1 MRFFSAL
8 IVLFYSFS
16 GFTQNMLVNSD
27 FEKKNLD
34 WISWGS
40 MACSTAHQG
49 QYSMR
54 VTNKVAKWSGMHQ
67 LVALPDSVT
76 RVEISGWMKTENV
89 VGGRESWEKARIAL
103 EFVDKSEQ
111 VVGGYPPPV
120 GMADDN
126 SPWTHYRGIFDVH
139 KGAKAVKVII
149 GLGNCTGTAW
159 FDDLTCEFISDKVE
173 DKQGNPDNQLSNA
186 GFEVPG
192 GWNYFGS
199 QIDRTAH
206 SGRFG
211 LKVLNRKQEWSG
223 ADQEIVL
230 PEDAKKVT
238 VSGWIKTDSVAQGKQ
253 SWEKARISIEF
264 LDISGN
270 LVNGY
275 PPVTGE
281 TVGTNEWKE
290 FSRSY
295 TVPAT
300 TRRVKVQCALGNAT
314 GTAYF
319 DDIQLM
325 IYNEKDEILKTGTI
339 SGIMDEG
346 EWYPLSESNAS
357 SSGHYV
363 DWSSLLDPPAGKH
376 GFAKVKNGHIV
387 FEDGTPVRFWGT
399 NLVEKDC
406 FADDS
411 AIDALVNRLSRMGC
425 NLLRLHHMDAPW
437 AEKNIFGKTN
447 STRKLSEA
455 SLRQLDY
462 LVFKCKQKGIYI
474 FLDMLVHREFTAAD
488 GVEHAPA
495 DLGGK
500 QVGFFSRKIIDLQK
514 EYATQLLNH
523 VNQFTKKAYKEEPA
537 IVASEFIN
545 ESTIYTHFSGDILTE
560 PYRAELEALWKKS
573 PYKEKKL
580 AKFGL
585 AWDDEKASLMMASQ
599 SGDIKESLLFMC
611 SLENNY
617 YKEMNEHFRKL
628 GVKYL
633 LCGSNFP
640 QPLLVSLRSNSD
652 LDLTIS
658 NQYWDHPQVWKIS
671 NDWNRILF
679 APFNNRSQLK
689 SNLNRNVIQT
699 KAYYK
704 VDGKPYIIT
713 EWNHCYPNEHVLEGV
728 PLMAAYAALQGW
740 DGVLQFDFNLQN
752 PSAHRI
758 KNYTL
763 SVAPE
768 HLANWVMAAPLF
780 LRGDLKTAPGL
791 FLESISDSQ
800 TYSVPSYSSILDKNF
815 FLPFVT
821 RTAKSFS
828 GKSSGKIEDFKKY
841 FNEKN
846 NIIRS
851 ETGELTIDGNEG
863 VLQINTPRVQGVTG
877 FISNRKFDFPFFSC
891 SLSNTNASIY
901 LVSADGKDLGKSKRM
916 YLVAAGPVKMSSQ
929 KYNSSRTALS
939 DVGKLP
945 ALAQVLN
952 GKVTIKNKSASGLKV
967 VPLSLSGKKGAAL
980 ALSNSGEGSVLDLS
994 KGRTQVYEV
1003 RLGTN

>member
-8 IVLFYSFS
+8 IVLFCSFN
-16 GFTQNMLVNSD
+16 GFSQNMLVNSD
-27 FEKKNLD
+27 FENRNIG

-40 MACSTAHQG
+40 MVCSTAHQG
-49 QYSMR
+49 NYAMR
-54 VTNKVAKWSGMHQ
+54 ITNKVAKWSGMHQ
-67 LVALPDSVT
+67 IIALPDTVT

-89 VGGRESWEKARIAL
+89 IGGKESWEKARISL
-103 EFVDKSEQ
+103 EFIDNTEK
-111 VVGGYPPPV
+111 VVGGYPSPAAIAE
-120 GMADDN
+120 GN
-126 SPWTHYRGIFDVH
+126 TPWTYYRSIFDVH

-149 GLGNCTGTAW
+149 ALGNCTGTAW
-159 FDDLTCEFISDKVE
+159 FDDLVCEFISDKEE
-173 DKQGNPDNQLSNA
+173 DNGGNPDNQLSNA

-211 LKVLNRKQEWSG
+211 LKVINRKQEWNG
-223 ADQEIVL
+223 AEQEIVL
-230 PEDAKKVT
+230 PEDAREVT
-238 VSGWIKTDSVAQGKQ
+238 VSGWIKADSVVQGKQ

-281 TVGTNEWKE
+281 TVGTHGWKE

-295 TVPAT
+295 SVPAT
-300 TRRVKVQCALGNAT
+300 ARRVKVQCALGNAT
-314 GTAYF
+314 GTAFF
-319 DDIQLM
+319 DDIQLT
-325 IYNEKDEILKTGTI
+325 IHNEKNEALKKGTI
-339 SGIMDEG
+339 SGILDEG
-346 EWYPLSESNAS
+346 DWYPLSDPNAS
-357 SSGHYV
+357 SGGHYV

-376 GFAKVKNGHIV
+376 GFAKAKNGHIV
-387 FEDGTPVRFWGT
+387 FEDGTPARFWGT

-411 AIDALVNRLSRMGC
+411 AIDSLVNRLSRMGC

-437 AEKNIFGKTN
+437 AEKNIFGKSQ

-462 LVFKCKQKGIYI
+462 LIFKCKQKGIYI
-474 FLDMLVHREFTAAD
+474 FLDMLVHREFTSAD
-488 GVEHAPA
+488 GVEHTPP

-500 QVGFFSRKIIDLQK
+500 QVGFFSRKIIELQK
-514 EYATQLLNH
+514 EFATQLLTH
-523 VNQFTKKAYKEEPA
+523 VNQFTKKAYKDEPA
-537 IVASEFIN
+537 IIASEFIN
-545 ESTIYTHFSGDILTE
+545 ESTIYTHFTGDILTE
-560 PYRAELEALWKKS
+560 PYKAELEALWKKS
-573 PYKEKKL
+573 AYKEKKL
-580 AKFGL
+580 ATFGL
-585 AWDDEKASLMMASQ
+585 AWNDEKPSLKMASQ
-599 SGDIKESLLFMC
+599 NGDIKESLQFMC
-611 SLENNY
+611 SLERNY
-617 YKEMNEHFRKL
+617 FKEMNEHFRKL

-652 LDLTIS
+652 LDLIIN

-679 APFNNRSQLK
+679 APFHNRSQLK
-689 SNLNRNVIQT
+689 SNLQCNLIQS

-713 EWNHCYPNEHVLEGV
+713 EWNHCYPNEYVLEGV
-728 PLMAAYAALQGW
+728 PLMAAYAALQDW

-752 PSAHRI
+752 PSTHRI

-780 LRGDLKTAPGL
+780 LRGDLKSAPGL

-800 TYSVPSYSSILDKNF
+800 IYSVPSYSSVLDTNY

-841 FNEKN
+841 FDEKN

-851 ETGELTIDGNEG
+851 ETGELTIDGNTG
-863 VLQINTPRVQGVTG
+863 ILQINSPRVQGVTG
-877 FISNRKFDFPFFSC
+877 FIGNRKFDFPFFAC
-891 SLSNTNASIY
+891 SLSNAHASIY
-901 LVSADGKDLGKSKRM
+901 LVSADGKALEKSKRM

-929 KYNSSRTALS
+929 KYNPARTALANI
-939 DVGKLP
+939 GELP
-945 ALAQVLN
+945 ALAQVLKGN
-952 GKVTIKNKSASGLKV
+952 VTFKTASSLKV
-967 VPLSLSGKKGAAL
+967 VPLSLSGKKGKAL
-980 ALSNSGEGSVLDLS
+980 ALSGSGGGRVLDLS
-994 KGRTQVYEV
+994 KGKTQVYEV
-1003 RLGTN
+1003 RID

>member
-8 IVLFYSFS
+8 IILFCSFN
-16 GFTQNMLVNSD
+16 GLAQNMLVNSD
-27 FEKKNLD
+27 FEKKNLG

-40 MACSTAHQG
+40 TACSTSHQG

-54 VTNKVAKWSGMHQ
+54 ITNKVAKWSGMHQ
-67 LVALPDSVT
+67 IIALPDTVT
-76 RVEISGWMKTENV
+76 RVEISGWMKTENIIA
-89 VGGRESWEKARIAL
+89 GKESWEKARISL
-103 EFVDKSEQ
+103 EFVDKSEN
-111 VVGGYPPPV
+111 VVGGYPSPAAI
-120 GMADDN
+120 ADGN
-126 SPWTHYRGIFDVH
+126 TPWTHYRSIFDVH

-149 GLGNCTGTAW
+149 SLGNCIGTAW
-159 FDDLTCEFISDKVE
+159 FDDLTCEFISDKQE
-173 DKQGNPDNQLSNA
+173 DIQENSDNQLSNA
-186 GFEVPG
+186 GFETPG

-211 LKVLNRKQEWSG
+211 LKVINRKQEWNG

-230 PEDAKKVT
+230 PENASNVT
-238 VSGWIKTDSVAQGKQ
+238 VSGWIKADSVVQGKE

-264 LDISGN
+264 LDASGN

-281 TVGTNEWKE
+281 TVGTHEWKE

-295 TVPAT
+295 TIPAT
-300 TRRVKVQCALGNAT
+300 TIKVKVQCALGNAT
-314 GTAYF
+314 GIAYF
-319 DDIQLM
+319 DDIQLT
-325 IYNEKDEILKTGTI
+325 IHNEKNEVLKKGTI

-346 EWYPLSESNAS
+346 DWYPLSESEAS
-357 SSGHYV
+357 SGGHYV

-376 GFAKVKNGHIV
+376 GFAKAKNGHIV
-387 FEDGTPVRFWGT
+387 FEDGTPARFWGT

-406 FADDS
+406 FADDAS
-411 AIDALVNRLSRMGC
+411 IDSLVNRLARMGC

-437 AEKNIFGKTN
+437 AEKNIFGKSN
-447 STRKLSEA
+447 GTRKLSEA

-462 LVFKCKQKGIYI
+462 LIYKCKQKGIYI

-488 GVEHAPA
+488 GVEHIPA

-514 EYATQLLNH
+514 EYATQLLTH
-523 VNQFTKKAYKEEPA
+523 VNQFTKKAYKDEPA

-545 ESTIYTHFSGDILTE
+545 ESTIYTHFSGDILTT
-560 PYRAELEALWKKS
+560 PYRTELEALWNKS

-580 AKFGL
+580 ATFGL
-585 AWDDEKASLMMASQ
+585 AWDDEKGSLKMASQ
-599 SGDIKESLLFMC
+599 SGDIKESLEFMC
-611 SLENNY
+611 SLELNY
-617 YKEMNEHFRKL
+617 FKEMNDHFRKM

-652 LDLTIS
+652 LDLIIN

-689 SNLNRNVIQT
+689 SNLNRNVIQS

-713 EWNHCYPNEHVLEGV
+713 EWNHCYPNEQVLEGV

-740 DGVLQFDFNLQN
+740 DGVLQFDFNHQN
-752 PSAHRI
+752 PSTHRI

-780 LRGDLKTAPGL
+780 LRGDVKTAPGL

-800 TYSVPSYSSILDKNF
+800 TYSVPSYSSVLDKNY

-828 GKSSGKIEDFKKY
+828 GKSSGNIEEFRKY
-841 FNEKN
+841 FDEKN

-851 ETGELTIDGNEG
+851 ETGELTIDGNTG
-863 VLQINTPRVQGVTG
+863 ILQINSPRVQGVTG
-877 FISNRKFDFPFFSC
+877 FIGDRKFDFPSFAC
-891 SLSNTNASIY
+891 SLSNTHASIY
-901 LVSADGKDLGKSKRM
+901 LVSADGKELGKSKRM
-916 YLVAAGPVKMSSQ
+916 FLVTTGPVKMSSQ
-929 KYNSSRTALS
+929 KYNSSRTALI
-939 DVGKLP
+939 DEGKLP
-945 ALAQVLN
+945 ALAQVLKGN
-952 GKVTIKNKSASGLKV
+952 ITFKNKTASGFKV
-967 VPLSLSGKKGAAL
+967 VPLSLSGSKGTAMEL
-980 ALSNSGEGSVLDLS
+980 FNSGAGKVMDLS
-994 KGRTQVYEV
+994 KGRTLVYEV
-1003 RLGTN
+1003 SLGAN